1 MKQLKLNLMLLLTAL
16 IWGASFVA
24 QKQGSESVGPFTFNG
39 IRLILAVITLIPV
52 ILIMDKK
59 RKEKGLIKE
68 KTEEEKKEERAVLIK
83 GGIACGVF
91 LCIGSTLQQFGIE
104 FTTAGKAGFITSLYV
119 VLVPL
124 LGIFLGKKVRPLV
137 WFCVVAAAVGLY
149 LLTIKPGT
157 FKLGVGDA
165 FVLVCALFFA
175 MHILVIDHFSPKTD
189 GVKLSCIQFFVA
201 GAICLVLMFIF
212 EEVDP
217 TALKAATLPILYSG
231 VLSGGVAY
239 TLQVVAQ
246 KDADPTIASML
257 LSLESVFSVI
267 AGAIILGDIM
277 SGREILGCA
286 IMFAAT
292 ILAQLPS
299 KGQKSPLEKNAA

>member
-1 MKQLKLNLMLLLTAL
+1 MLLTTAI

-39 IRLILAVITLIPV
+39 IRLLLAVIALIPV
-52 ILIMDKK
+52 IMIMDAQKK
-59 RKEKGLIKE
+59 KKGLIKDM
-68 KTEEEKKEERAVLIK
+68 TPEEKRKERKVLII
-83 GGIACGVF
+83 GGIACGIF
-91 LCIGSTLQQFGIE
+91 LCIASTLQQFGIE

-124 LGIFLGKKVRPLV
+124 LGIFVGKKVRPLI
-137 WFCVVAAAVGLY
+137 WFCVIAAAVGLY

-157 FKLGVGDA
+157 FHLGIGDT

-175 MHILVIDHFSPKTD
+175 LHILVIDHFSPKTD

-201 GAICLVLMFIF
+201 GIICIVLMFIF
-212 EEVDP
+212 EEVHIE
-217 TALKAATLPILYSG
+217 AIKSAALPIMYSG
-231 VLSGGVAY
+231 FLSGGVAY

-267 AGAIILGDIM
+267 SGAIILGDIM
-277 SGREILGCA
+277 TGREIMGCV

-299 KGQKSPLEKNAA
+299 KKDHSPLEKNAA